1 MPRTTSEPSSAFNI
15 IRNIAAT
22 AAPVVGGIAGT
33 ALGGPFGGAIGASAG
48 GIASQFIAPSSS
60 QQNQMTTNQV
70 GSQPSGNWF
79 SGYGAQA
86 QQLPRFTPE
95 QQSALSQLL
104 SQGMSQFNFPAI
116 EEAARSNFQS
126 KTIPSLAERFASM
139 GSGNRGSSGYGAALG
154 RAGAGFEQQLAAL
167 KSQHGLG
174 LLQAGLTPSFENI
187 YIPQTSGFAG
197 AAGQGIGQGVGS
209 VSPML
214 LDLLVQW
221 LQGGGGQQQ
230 AQKQGVL

>member
-1 MPRTTSEPSSAFNI
+1 MPLPALLGAAAP
-15 IRNIAAT
+15 IALKALPYLAT
-22 AAPVVGGIAGT
+22 AGGA
-33 ALGGPFGGAIGASAG
+33 ALGGYLSG
-48 GIASQFIAPSSS
+48 QSS
-60 QQNQMTTNQV
+60 QPNRLTTNQV
-70 GSQPSGNWF
+70 SAQPTGNWLT
-79 SGYGAQA
+79 GYGAQA

-126 KTIPSLAERFASM
+126 RTVPSLAERFASM

-154 RAGAGFEQQLAAL
+154 RAGAGLEQQLAAL

-174 LLQAGLTPSFENI
+174 LTQLGLTPSFENI
-187 YIPQTSGFAG
+187 YIPQTSGFLGG
-197 AAGQGIGQGVGS
+197 ASQGIGQGIGS
-209 VSPML
+209 VSPAL

-221 LQGGGGQQQ
+221 LQGGGQQQ